1 LVSGWNLQELP
12 IENIHG
18 HSVKFLYIIIE
29 RVFIGL
35 VPTGLDNLDLVAFD
49 LANGN
54 KWYQLIGIID
64 DENVE
69 SIRGVYS
76 TSSDSEVSGAFA
88 VKGHQS
94 ASEFLMLDD
103 QTHQI
108 VRYKVSAGLVRDSTG
123 TGNFF
128 MAKINR
134 ICF

>member
-1 LVSGWNLQELP
+1 LQELTV
-12 IENIHG
+12 ENIHG

-35 VPTGLDNLDLVAFD
+35 VPTGLDNLDSVPFD
-49 LANGN
+49 LASEN
-54 KWYQLIGIID
+54 KWFQLIGIID

-76 TSSDSEVSGAFA
+76 TSSDSDVSGAFV
-88 VKGHQS
+88 VKGHKT
-94 ASEFLMLDD
+94 ASEFFMLDD

-108 VRYKVSAGLVRDSTG
+108 ARYKVSAGLVRDSTG
-123 TGNFF
+123 IGNSFL
-128 MAKINR
+128 AKINR